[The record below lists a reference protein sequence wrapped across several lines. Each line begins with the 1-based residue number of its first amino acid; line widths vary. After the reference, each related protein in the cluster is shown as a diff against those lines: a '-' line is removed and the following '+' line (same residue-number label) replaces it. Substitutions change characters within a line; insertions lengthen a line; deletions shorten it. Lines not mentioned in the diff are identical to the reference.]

1 MWCWTPPAAPPGLRC
16 KPSWAGAVAM
26 LTDTPL
32 PEAYKVE
39 GMWTGS
45 LVVAGFAI
53 SLPLSA
59 IE

>member
-1 MWCWTPPAAPPGLRC
+1 
-16 KPSWAGAVAM
+16 M
-26 LTDTPL
+26 LGDTLL

-53 SLPLSA
+53 SLALSV